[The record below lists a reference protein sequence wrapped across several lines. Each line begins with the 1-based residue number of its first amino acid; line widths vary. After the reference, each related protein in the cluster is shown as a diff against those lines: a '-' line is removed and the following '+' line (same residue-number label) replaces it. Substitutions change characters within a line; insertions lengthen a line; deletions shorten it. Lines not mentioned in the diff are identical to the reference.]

1 MKYKDDSKL
10 CIIIIPEFSKVKS
23 LTIPRR
29 LISFFISSSLVAAFV
44 LTLFNSRITA
54 FTNSLEI
61 ESKDKSQVIYQLE
74 QEIQNLREAGENKD
88 QVILALESSSLNVEN
103 QVDQVDKI
111 LKDVER
117 LQKELEKKAGIAT
130 ASRSKELVRQTS
142 LENLKIEASLESL
155 ETMLEVKEKELES
168 FIEEIDKRFKYLDSV
183 PDRWPASGRLTSRY
197 GNRRDPFGRG
207 TRFHKGIDLANS
219 YGSNIRA
226 AASGIVTYSA
236 SRSGYGRTIVIKHN
250 SQYETLY
257 AHNSRNLV
265 RVGDRVEKG
274 QVIAK
279 MGTSGRATGCH
290 LHFEVHKDGKT
301 MNPLS
306 ILK

>member
-23 LTIPRR
+23 FSIPRYLVR
-29 LISFFISSSLVAAFV
+29 LFLSSSLVAAFL
-44 LTLFNSRITA
+44 LTFFNNRMTA

-61 ESKDKSQVIYQLE
+61 ENQDKAQIIYELE
-74 QEIQNLREAGENKD
+74 REVQGLRQAGQDKD
-88 QVILALESSSLNVEN
+88 QVISALESSSLNVES
-103 QVDQVDKI
+103 QVDQVDMV
-111 LKDVER
+111 LRDVER

-130 ASRSKELVRQTS
+130 ASRSKELVRQAS
-142 LENLKIEASLESL
+142 LENLKTEANLESL
-155 ETMLEVKEKELES
+155 EAMLEVKEKELNN
-168 FIEEIDKRFKYLDSV
+168 FIDEIDKRFKYLDTV